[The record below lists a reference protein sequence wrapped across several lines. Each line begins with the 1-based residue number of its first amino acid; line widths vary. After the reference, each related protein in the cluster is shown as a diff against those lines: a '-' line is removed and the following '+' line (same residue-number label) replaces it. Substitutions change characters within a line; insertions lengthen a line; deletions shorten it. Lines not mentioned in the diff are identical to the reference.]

1 MYMEQTNGWT
11 MTSTIGSI
19 QTENGDQQEDNAPV
33 GKIGTIEPIWDDDD
47 DNTLS
52 EEAAEQKA
60 FVRGVLVKYTTG
72 TKYNVDVEEIVDYI
86 AGLYR
91 E

>member
-1 MYMEQTNGWT
+1 

-19 QTENGDQQEDNAPV
+19 QSENGDQQEDNAPV
-33 GKIGTIEPIWDDDD
+33 GKIGTIEPIWNEDDDK
-47 DNTLS
+47 TLS

-72 TKYNVDVEEIVDYI
+72 TKYNVEIEEIVDYI